1 MNQQTALDPLDGCY
15 RENVKM
21 WSKVAVVLK
30 KDQKTGSLTEGHVR
44 GILTSKPF
52 HSRGIKVLLHNRQV
66 GRVQQIIDPNPLPYD
81 QRF

>member
-1 MNQQTALDPLDGCY
+1 MQQETAVNPLDGCH

-21 WSKVAVVLK
+21 WCKVAVVLK
-30 KDQKTGSLTEGHVR
+30 KDQKTGFLTEGHVR
-44 GILTSKPF
+44 GILTSKPY
-52 HSRGIKVLLHNRQV
+52 HTRGIKVLLDNRQV